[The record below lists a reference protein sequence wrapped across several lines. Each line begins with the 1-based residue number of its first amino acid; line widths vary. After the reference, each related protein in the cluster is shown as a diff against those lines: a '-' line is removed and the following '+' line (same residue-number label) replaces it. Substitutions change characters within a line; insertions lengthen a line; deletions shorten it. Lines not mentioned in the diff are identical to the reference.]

1 MKINMILVALFSACA
16 AMAGVKDDAWNWYE
30 NEALPLGG
38 KAFTDTETFFERV
51 AKRRP
56 GLDASTAEL
65 RKALVKECKH
75 HKGAARLFIDLRF
88 SHDGAEDRLSLFSK
102 KYTVSPGYELIDFL
116 DQHGLRYQLVKK
128 VTL

>member
-1 MKINMILVALFSACA
+1 MALLPNTR
-16 AMAGVKDDAWNWYE
+16 DDFIKE
-30 NEALPLGG
+30 FHVELP
-38 KAFTDTETFFERV
+38 
-51 AKRRP
+51 
-56 GLDASTAEL
+56 LDASSAEL

-88 SHDGAEDRLSLFSK
+88 SHDGAEDKLSLFSK